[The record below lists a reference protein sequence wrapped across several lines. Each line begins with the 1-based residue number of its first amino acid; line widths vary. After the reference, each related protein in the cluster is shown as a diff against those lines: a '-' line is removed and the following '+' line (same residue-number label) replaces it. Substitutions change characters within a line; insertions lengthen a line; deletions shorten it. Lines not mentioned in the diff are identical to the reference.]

1 MLVLDRSVPGV
12 GARSMWAQNRN
23 LSSSG
28 VGKNKKLQAFF
39 FFSLKA
45 KAMALTLETKTGK
58 ADGHFS
64 DNEAA
69 GGDSEN

>member
-1 MLVLDRSVPGV
+1 MLDGSVSGV
-12 GARSMWAQNRN
+12 GARSVWAQNRN

-39 FFSLKA
+39 FSLKA
-45 KAMALTLETKTGK
+45 KAMALTLETRTGK
-58 ADGHFS
+58 AGGHFS

-69 GGDSEN
+69 GGDSEK